1 MAAGPSKPEEGE
13 EGVPRPEKARL
24 DGEEGVGR
32 LTAVGTGGRGRA
44 GAPCPR
50 GAEVRVPRD
59 AGSSEAVA
67 DPTGALGEDKP
78 VVTELAVRE
87 IGSGEDGIP
96 ERITGEGPPN
106 GMVPRDKDTK
116 ITTITRNSTRPTL
129 AILRCTGGMNLVKS
143 QRL

>member
-1 MAAGPSKPEEGE
+1 MTRGSPWWKKMYHHFQADWESGDENNNRRSNVESIFAAVK
-13 EGVPRPEKARL
+13 KM
-24 DGEEGVGR
+24 
-32 LTAVGTGGRGRA
+32 
-44 GAPCPR
+44 
-50 GAEVRVPRD
+50 
-59 AGSSEAVA
+59 
-67 DPTGALGEDKP
+67 LGETLKSKNRTTQ
-78 VVTELAVRE
+78 VYELLCKTEAYNVTELAVRE

-129 AILRCTGGMNLVKS
+129 AILRCTGGMNLVKT